1 MCVYK
6 DEKEHTSSDGE
17 CFGDSDDRCRSDCT
31 ARDAENTVVE
41 SRSRDERV
49 VLPLRLTRLVVDDGD
64 CVPFLVVI
72 TPVVDAR

>member
-1 MCVYK
+1 MYII

-17 CFGDSDDRCRSDCT
+17 CFGDSDDRCRSDWT

-49 VLPLRLTRLVVDDGD
+49 VLLSLRATRFVVDDD
-64 CVPFLVVI
+64 DF
-72 TPVVDAR
+72 VDARCGLD